1 MRWKRNTL
9 ISLLAISVALAGLAG
24 TVAAQTSSSSNYS
37 VDEVFFGTGGEL
49 NACSSNY
56 CAKQSAGETA
66 VGRTASTS
74 YEAQAGFNTT
84 DEPLLEVAVNGNVDF
99 GNLSTTTTAKGS
111 INTQVRAYLA
121 NGYTL
126 ALTGTAP
133 HTLTDSLDS
142 PIVAAASQ
150 PGTEQFG
157 INLRANS
164 NPSVGLDPEQVPN
177 NTFSFGI
184 PSANYNTPDV
194 FAYQNGDI
202 VAYSNSS
209 SGQTNYTISMIAN
222 ASNITPAGAYKASLS
237 VVVTAVF

>member
-1 MRWKRNTL
+1 MRWKRNTFISFLAVTFSL
-9 ISLLAISVALAGLAG
+9 IALVG
-24 TVAAQTSSSSNYS
+24 TVAAQASSSSNYS

-66 VGRTASTS
+66 VGRTASTN
-74 YEAQAGFNTT
+74 YEAQVGFNTT

-99 GNLSTTTTAKGS
+99 GNLNTTTTAKGS

-121 NGYTL
+121 SGYTL
-126 ALTGTAP
+126 ALVGTSP
-133 HTLTDSLDS
+133 HTLTNSLDA
-142 PIVAAASQ
+142 PIAAEASQ

-157 INLRANS
+157 VNLRANTTP
-164 NPSVGLDPEQVPN
+164 NVGLDPEQVPN
-177 NTFSFGI
+177 STFSFGI
-184 PSANYNTPDV
+184 PSANYNTPDM

-222 ASNITPAGAYKASLS
+222 ASNVTPAGEYKASLS